1 MNKEFFEDVIGTVS
15 IFISGILLLFLLAIV
30 QPVQAQRVIRNGN
43 TFKFETISQKKDTLL
58 TEYRV
63 EHGEY
68 TYPII
73 VNKKSGRCYIWK
85 RSKAGKMYRKYL
97 PPYIS
102 RQVCKELHIKY
113 VEKVV

>member
-1 MNKEFFEDVIGTVS
+1 MKKEFFEDVVFAVMSFIG
-15 IFISGILLLFLLAIV
+15 GILLLFLLATV
-30 QPVQAQRVIRNGN
+30 QPAQAQRVIRNGN

-73 VNKKSGRCYIWK
+73 VNKKSGRCYIWR
-85 RSKAGKMYRKYL
+85 RSKTGKMYRQYL
-97 PPYIS
+97 PSHIS
-102 RQVCKELHIKY
+102 RQVCTELHIKY
-113 VEKVV
+113 VEK